1 MLDVL
6 YFWSIFHCKGSY
18 DYLPFMAI
26 AHQQDSRVST
36 VEACLAVG
44 EYDSLSPSPLVLSH
58 LVNHSKSN
66 RLVRPVPSSIGRQ
79 TFRVPS
85 ILCLVLL
92 RLCFSPTPPR
102 SPAIS
107 HRLLSFHR
115 INCAVPSSALVCFP
129 SSVRALVSLIH
140 ALGFCSIS
148 SPGFYRLRLDIFQP
162 RRPGQLF

>member
-44 EYDSLSPSPLVLSH
+44 EDDSLSPSPLVLSH

-92 RLCFSPTPPR
+92 RLCFSPTPPPFACDFSS
-102 SPAIS
+102 SPE
-107 HRLLSFHR
+107 L
-115 INCAVPSSALVCFP
+115 PSYKLRC
-129 SSVRALVSLIH
+129 SLICARVLSLLCSRFGQSH
-140 ALGFCSIS
+140 PCLGI
-148 SPGFYRLRLDIFQP
+148 
-162 RRPGQLF
+162 LFHFLARVL